1 MVLSQNNDLT
11 QGAPLRKIIQFSIP
25 LVGGSIFQQ
34 FYNFIDT
41 LIIGRLL
48 GIDALAAIGAYYP
61 LSFLIL
67 GFVQGSCIGFSIPLA
82 QSVGEENPRHIQRYL
97 VGGYLICLVLA
108 IIITP
113 IMIVSTHSILT
124 LLSTPHQILQL
135 ATGFTMIA
143 FAGIPANILYNYSAS
158 ALRAFGDSNH
168 PFYFLVMSL
177 FLNIALALFMILYL
191 HLGLLSVAIAT
202 VISEFFAGILNVIFF
217 IYSGRFPK
225 IKVTTDGLNR
235 RILGHIC
242 MIGFPMG
249 LEYSV
254 SAIGAVIMQDAINL
268 LGVTAVAAQSAG
280 DKIRQLFTLPMES
293 VGMAIATYMA
303 QNYGARKPQR
313 IKQGI
318 KSGSLIQL
326 SWSFAAFVLVMIF
339 KKTLIGLVLGT
350 THGQTFHLTDIYL
363 TTISFFFIVHG
374 LLMIFRNTLQ
384 GLGHSMYAIVSGLGE
399 LVGRGIASLVAM
411 TSIGYTAI
419 CYANQLAWGLSL
431 CYCVFM
437 VWWVFKKDNHLKPNT
452 TPL

>member
-1 MVLSQNNDLT
+1 MLLSQNDDLT
-11 QGAPLRKIIQFSIP
+11 RGAPLKKIIQFSIP

-34 FYNFIDT
+34 LYNFIDT

-82 QSVGEENPRHIQRYL
+82 QSVGEDNKSSIQSNII
-97 VGGYLICLVLA
+97 GGCLICLVLMVFL
-108 IIITP
+108 TP
-113 IMIVSTHSILT
+113 IMIGLSNPILVG
-124 LLSTPHQILQL
+124 LNTPQTILKL

-158 ALRAFGDSNH
+158 VLRAFGDSNH
-168 PFYFLVMSL
+168 PFYFLVASL
-177 FLNIALALFMILYL
+177 FLNVALALFFILNL
-191 HLGLLSVAIAT
+191 HLGLNSVALAT
-202 VISEFFAGILNVIFF
+202 VISESFAGILTVIYF
-217 IYSGRFPK
+217 IRSPRFPRITFK
-225 IKVTTDGLNR
+225 LKGLNR
-235 RILGHIC
+235 HILTHIC

-254 SAIGAVIMQDAINL
+254 SAIGAIIMQDAINL

-303 QNYGARKPQR
+303 QNYGAHKPDR

-318 KSGSLIQL
+318 KGGALIQFNWSLI
-326 SWSFAAFVLVMIF
+326 AFILVILF
-339 KKTLIGLVLGT
+339 KKSLISLVLGT
-350 THGQTFHLTDIYL
+350 SQGQTFRLTDLYL
-363 TTISFFFIVHG
+363 TTVSFFFIIHG

-384 GLGHSMYAIVSGLGE
+384 GLGHSMYAIISGLGE
-399 LVGRGIASLVAM
+399 LVGRGIASWIAM
-411 TSIGYTAI
+411 TSVGYLAI

-431 CYCVFM
+431 CYCIFM
-437 VWWVFKKDNHLKPNT
+437 TWLLFKKDNHLKTNPK
-452 TPL
+452 